1 MGKDQFAVFRGRPG
15 ARNPRPTNAP
25 TPPPLD
31 DEPPPRHPLSILA
44 LAASIRLDDPRQEH
58 ERVVMLEVAI
68 MAGRDASRALDR
80 WLSQSLAEYRGS
92 RTTWDLTATTADLR
106 LELDRFEKILR
117 ETADRL
123 TALIPGPV
131 NGMPGSAPSSASR
144 SSRRRV
150 LDEVAAVSGLLH
162 AIESTDHCRDE
173 SVRSPRQGLVA
184 PARAPLDQQC
194 RLGG

>member
-15 ARNPRPTNAP
+15 ERNPLPTNTPAP
-25 TPPPLD
+25 TRLD
-31 DEPPPRHPLSILA
+31 DESPPRHPLSILA

-68 MAGRDASRALDR
+68 MAGREAARALDR

-92 RTTWDLTATTADLR
+92 RTTWDLAATTADLR
-106 LELDRFEKILR
+106 LELDQFEKILR
-117 ETADRL
+117 ETTDRL
-123 TALIPGPV
+123 TALVPGLLDV
-131 NGMPGSAPSSASR
+131 MPEFAPSSASR

-162 AIESTDHCRDE
+162 AIESTDHYRDCR
-173 SVRSPRQGLVA
+173 SNTTR
-184 PARAPLDQQC
+184 
-194 RLGG
+194 